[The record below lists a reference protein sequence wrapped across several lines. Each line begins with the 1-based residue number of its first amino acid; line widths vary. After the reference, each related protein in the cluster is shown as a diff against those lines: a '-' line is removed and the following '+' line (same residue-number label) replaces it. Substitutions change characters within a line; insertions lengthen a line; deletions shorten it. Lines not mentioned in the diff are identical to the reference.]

1 MFKFGAGG
9 LPALITQTQG
19 LFLVVLHVR
28 QCLSDFT
35 IQPRDAATNA
45 PRIHYHKPA
54 YETFKIK
61 NLGCLVLMLLKFFVR
76 FALCIVLVLHLVACF
91 AIKQ

>member
-19 LFLVVLHVR
+19 LFLVVLR

-35 IQPRDAATNA
+35 IQLRPGWCFFVCWVLGF
-45 PRIHYHKPA
+45 
-54 YETFKIK
+54 EFKILVFDGK
-61 NLGCLVLMLLKFFVR
+61 EKVISLWDGHMGGSVRGCRKHTPSGV
-76 FALCIVLVLHLVACF
+76 I
-91 AIKQ
+91 